1 LNLAA
6 AGGVAAAA
14 KQREEIANRMT
25 AEQIA
30 EAQKLARAW
39 RPARVQPALATAPAA
54 KPGAATRRTGLG
66 SGFFV
71 DASGHI
77 VTSHHVVQ
85 GCGEVRVPAREEIAR
100 VIAADTR
107 NDLALLGIEGTADRL
122 PSFRAGTAAR
132 LGESVIVAGFPLGQV
147 LAGGLNITTGS
158 VSALAGPGN
167 NTAMLQITA
176 PVQSGNSGG
185 PVLDQ
190 RGQVIGVVVSKLNAL
205 RIAAATGD
213 VPQNVNFAINGSV
226 VRAFLE
232 ANGVQLEP
240 AATLGTDE
248 ATTDIAEQAKQYTVL
263 LECWR

>member
-1 LNLAA
+1 
-6 AGGVAAAA
+6 
-14 KQREEIANRMT
+14 
-25 AEQIA
+25 
-30 EAQKLARAW
+30 
-39 RPARVQPALATAPAA
+39 
-54 KPGAATRRTGLG
+54 
-66 SGFFV
+66 
-71 DASGHI
+71 
-77 VTSHHVVQ
+77 
-85 GCGEVRVPAREEIAR
+85 
-100 VIAADTR
+100 
-107 NDLALLGIEGTADRL
+107 
-122 PSFRAGTAAR
+122 
-132 LGESVIVAGFPLGQV
+132 
-147 LAGGLNITTGS
+147 
-158 VSALAGPGN
+158 
-167 NTAMLQITA
+167 MLQITA